1 MIWCWLICITF
12 YLESE
17 VRKQNFETQRV
28 RHLTASCSCL
38 RPPRS
43 KTTWCRKKLKL
54 NGFTCVS
61 KDPEEVDKNLAERG
75 NEIVFF
81 DRLHEVISYFHH
93 VAGLY
98 FYIAFSL
105 SMNGHPHSAPPVS
118 QRCVCVCVW
127 AAVWGSLVTMAY
139 HVSGT
144 VQGFIKPQ
152 SWEIWTNQICVNMP
166 LSLSVYSDFFESP
179 FSFFYSNPISFP
191 IIILQKEL
199 RSTRESLAGWTAAQ
213 KHLGARLCKLYM
225 QTPVLLAARIGIGP
239 RMQLLS
245 RGSIYLCLASGV
257 AFQWLPA
264 L

>member
-1 MIWCWLICITF
+1 MSLVYIF
-12 YLESE
+12 
-17 VRKQNFETQRV
+17 
-28 RHLTASCSCL
+28 
-38 RPPRS
+38 
-43 KTTWCRKKLKL
+43 
-54 NGFTCVS
+54 
-61 KDPEEVDKNLAERG
+61 
-75 NEIVFF
+75 
-81 DRLHEVISYFHH
+81 ISR
-93 VAGLY
+93 
-98 FYIAFSL
+98 SL
-105 SMNGHPHSAPPVS
+105 SLWMVIHIQLPQSLSG
-118 QRCVCVCVW
+118 VCVCVW